1 MNDASAQI
9 FAIALAATWCGFG
22 LYGVLRKIERSPQA
36 RELLERFRRARLSTK
51 AAFVAGLIAVVAIGG
66 TKPGDG
72 TGGGLRGGPSAPE
85 GPPPDPAFGIV
96 EVRTNNVALRAE
108 SASAVE
114 VTDWRKH
121 GSATGGVWLDF
132 DEPFFRIGTNP
143 VSRAYVAANG
153 TISFGSMRRPRVGF
167 ALPDAAARP
176 AGSPHLEPALAP
188 LLAPLGM
195 VPEANWGGASRPGE
209 PLRSRFWHDEAPGR
223 GRVFTWE
230 NALLD
235 RLPGRRVSVQAEL
248 LPSGDFTYRYD
259 FADALNPPAT
269 NLVLGAQVGTN
280 GVNALY
286 FGSLPEGAP
295 GGAGWGSLSAPVWR
309 VDGVASPPGEPQ
321 SIADILCTN
330 GILRA
335 PARFAIEWKNTS
347 DLDPNADSDGD
358 GLSDWDEIFRF
369 GTDPNQADTDGD
381 GLSDGAERLTGAD
394 PLNADENDDGVPD
407 GIAPA
412 AWAAN
417 PIWADNAGK
426 TNLVVTLG
434 TAIPDGAAASLVL
447 GSVTIPLRSARHY
460 VFGIPSGVEVPFR
473 LFSRGV
479 AAVDLSMSNALPG
492 QPPRLLRSFP
502 NRPQKEFNGPCLR
515 LHDLLGVFDGKQT
528 KGEGF
533 VAEPRIYLRCESGDD
548 DMLGSC
554 IHGEGFCVYSIVT
567 EPASCSFELHEADE
581 IDGFQIQQGKYVSLY
596 VSDSPGDSDYGYIRF
611 GPKYHCWG
619 DADIYHGI
627 HRCEGGHHVWCHVC
641 GTYHD
646 DRNACS
652 HEPDCAAVLDASA
665 DCTCGGLYV
674 HVAWRDEDGNGTPD
688 LADDHLVEGS
698 GVATFTAL
706 GGFIDDCC
714 CRWAYEPDDAE
725 VRILSVSSN
734 LRLWADAT
742 NQLHAGDTG
751 TVFAIQATAPSPSVG
766 GSHVAYEIVG
776 PSNNVLRTL
785 HVPVTAWD
793 IWDTGLAFNWAT
805 NVHSADAINLRR
817 DFATPIDYAHGEWE
831 KPRNHAAA
839 PTRDEP
845 ACWIGGTS
853 PTIEARF
860 EIRPADIRS
869 AALSAVGFGSILS
882 WIGETTVAFSN
893 GVTKAPGAAPHSDY
907 ASFPL
912 ALDIPSVVSRSTN
925 ELLHWSATSIN
936 GHELPSSIYV
946 ATNGPS
952 VAYSI
957 LDEPVLPWTDDDIS
971 ETNVWVSAL
980 DFLTPTNVCGNV
992 ASDKDFLKRL
1002 ARFLFEDYDLIYD
1015 TVAGDVH
1022 YLDNVDQRFLL
1033 GSYISGKSSR
1043 RSDTVNCFDQAVS
1056 LCLLGRLTGVTNE
1069 LMKMEPFGYLNP
1081 GRLIGVGTD
1090 CNNPFFNDPS
1100 AVFKT
1105 PLCNTNEIGRSNF
1118 IRHFFV
1124 RESGKIF
1131 DSCAGPALGTES
1143 LTEYVSR
1150 MVDTSLPDEHFW
1162 DDVEYTIFGPVLVR
1176 KEGGNPTNA
1185 KPVTYTVLPK

>member
-1 MNDASAQI
+1 MDDASAQF

-72 TGGGLRGGPSAPE
+72 NGGGLRGGPSAPE

-121 GSATGGVWLDF
+121 GSSTGGVWLDF
-132 DEPFFRIGTNP
+132 DEPFFRVGTNP

-153 TISFGSMRRPRVGF
+153 TISFESMRRPPVG
-167 ALPDAAARP
+167 ASLPD
-176 AGSPHLEPALAP
+176 GSRLPALAP

-195 VPEANWGGASRPGE
+195 VPEANWGEASRPGE
-209 PLRSRFWHDEAPGR
+209 PLRSRFWHDEAPGS

-259 FADALNPPAT
+259 FADALDPPAT

-330 GILRA
+330 GVLRA

-347 DLDPNADSDGD
+347 GLDPNADSDGD

-394 PLNADENDDGVPD
+394 PLNADENGDGVPD

-492 QPPRLLRSFP
+492 QPTRFLRSSP

-548 DMLGSC
+548 DIVASC

-581 IDGFQIQQGKYVSLY
+581 IDGFQIQQGKYVSLH
-596 VSDSPGDSDYGYIRF
+596 VTDEPGDSDYGYIRF

-646 DRNACS
+646 DWNACS
-652 HEPDCAAVLDASA
+652 HDPDCAAVLDASA

-688 LADDHLVEGS
+688 LADDHLVG
-698 GVATFTAL
+698 GGGAATFTAL
-706 GGFIDDCC
+706 GRFIDDCC

-725 VRILSVSSN
+725 VRILSVSTN

-751 TVFAIQATAPSPSVG
+751 TVFTIQATAPSPSVG
-766 GSHVAYEIVG
+766 GSHVSYEIVG

-831 KPRNHAAA
+831 KPRDHAAA

-845 ACWIGGTS
+845 ACWIAGTR
-853 PTIEARF
+853 PMVMARF
-860 EIRPADIRS
+860 EVRPADIRS
-869 AALSAVGFGSILS
+869 AALSASGFSPIFS
-882 WIGETTVAFSN
+882 WIGETAVAFSN
-893 GVTKAPGAAPHSDY
+893 GVTKASGPSPHPDY
-907 ASFPL
+907 AAFAF
-912 ALDIPSVVSRSTN
+912 ALDVPSVVSRSTN
-925 ELLHWSATSIN
+925 ELWHWSATSVN
-936 GHELPSSIYV
+936 GHDLLSSVYV
-946 ATNGPS
+946 ATNGPG

-957 LDEPVLPWTDDDIS
+957 LGNPVAPWTDANLS
-971 ETNVWVSAL
+971 NTNVWASAL
-980 DFLTPTNVCGNV
+980 EVICSNSWANGATTIDGATSCIADAINSSGRFSYDIYRGGAHYTTRSGAINLGAALDRIQGGTGNG
-992 ASDKDFLKRL
+992 AS
-1002 ARFLFEDYDLIYD
+1002 
-1015 TVAGDVH
+1015 
-1022 YLDNVDQRFLL
+1022 
-1033 GSYISGKSSR
+1033 
-1043 RSDTVNCFDQAVS
+1043 VNCVDCANMVAALANVVGGNLFVS
-1056 LCLLGRLTGVTNE
+1056 RMGGSNFRTN
-1069 LMKMEPFGYLNP
+1069 PY
-1081 GRLIGVGTD
+1081 T
-1090 CNNPFFNDPS
+1090 
-1100 AVFKT
+1100 A
-1105 PLCNTNEIGRSNF
+1105 IGRSPWTPPTWGASF
-1118 IRHFFV
+1118 SFHAVAWKGSCSEASSVFDACLRYDGDGDPTTDPK
-1124 RESGKIF
+1124 REELPVNVLFSDGNPGSPWVYRERLAAPGIDGY
-1131 DSCAGPALGTES
+1131 DSCTPQPSFEK
-1143 LTEYVSR
+1143 R
-1150 MVDTSLPDEHFW
+1150 PF
-1162 DDVEYTIFGPVLVR
+1162 FP
-1176 KEGGNPTNA
+1176 
-1185 KPVTYTVLPK
+1185 

>member
-1 MNDASAQI
+1 MNDPSAQI

-51 AAFVAGLIAVVAIGG
+51 AAFVAGLIAVVAVGG

-72 TGGGLRGGPSAPE
+72 NGGGLRGGPSAPE

-108 SASAVE
+108 SASSVE
-114 VTDWRKH
+114 VTDWRRH

-143 VSRAYVAANG
+143 VSRAYVAAG
-153 TISFGSMRRPRVGF
+153 GSISFDTTRRPPVG
-167 ALPDAAARP
+167 APLPDGTGLP
-176 AGSPHLEPALAP
+176 SIAP

-259 FADALNPPAT
+259 FADALDPPAT

-286 FGSLPEGAP
+286 FGPLPEGAP
-295 GGAGWGSLSAPVWR
+295 GEAGWGSLSAPVWR

-330 GILRA
+330 GVLRA

-347 DLDPNADSDGD
+347 DLDSNADSDGD
-358 GLSDWDEIFRF
+358 GLSDWDEIFRL

-381 GLSDGAERLTGAD
+381 GLSDGPETLAGAN
-394 PLNADENDDGVPD
+394 PLDADENGDGIPDGVS
-407 GIAPA
+407 AE
-412 AWAAN
+412 AWTSD
-417 PIWADNAGK
+417 PIWAENSGK

-447 GSVTIPLRSARHY
+447 GSVTIPLRSPRHY

-473 LFSRGV
+473 LFSRGI

-492 QPPRLLRSFP
+492 QPPRLLRSSP

-567 EPASCSFELHEADE
+567 EPASCAFELHEADE

-596 VSDSPGDSDYGYIRF
+596 VTDAPGDSDYGYIRF

-646 DRNACS
+646 DWNACS

-688 LADDHLVEGS
+688 LADDHLVG
-698 GVATFTAL
+698 GGGAATFTAL

-751 TVFAIQATAPSPSVG
+751 TVFTIQATAPSSSVG

-831 KPRNHAAA
+831 KPRDHAAA

-845 ACWIGGTS
+845 ACWIAGTR
-853 PTIEARF
+853 PMVMARF
-860 EIRPADIRS
+860 EVRPADIRS
-869 AALSAVGFGSILS
+869 AALSAFGFSPIFS
-882 WIGETTVAFSN
+882 WIGETTVSFSN
-893 GVTKAPGAAPHSDY
+893 GVTKAAGPSPHPDY
-907 ASFPL
+907 AAFAF
-912 ALDIPSVVSRSTN
+912 ALDVPSVVSRSTN
-925 ELLHWSATSIN
+925 ELWHWSATSID
-936 GHELPSSIYV
+936 GHALPSPVSV

-957 LDEPVLPWTDDDIS
+957 LGNPVAPWTDANLS
-971 ETNVWVSAL
+971 NTNVWASAL
-980 DFLTPTNVCGNV
+980 EFVTKTNLCLGATTQTGVISNLTQ
-992 ASDKDFLKRL
+992 S
-1002 ARFLFEDYDLIYD
+1002 LFQNCHFTYD
-1015 TVAGDVH
+1015 TT
-1022 YLDNVDQRFLL
+1022 
-1033 GSYISGKSSR
+1033 SGAPHFFDSR
-1043 RSDTVNCFDQAVS
+1043 NRAFRMSDYVFATKTTADKMVNCFDQAHGLS
-1056 LCLLGRLTGVTNE
+1056 YLSALCGTPAEIVR
-1069 LMKMEPFGYLNP
+1069 MEPFGYLNP
-1081 GRLIGVGTD
+1081 GHLVGVSGL
-1090 CNNPFFNDPS
+1090 CNNPFYSSPWVTATSPSCGTNDTS
-1100 AVFKT
+1100 
-1105 PLCNTNEIGRSNF
+1105 RSKF
-1118 IRHFFV
+1118 SCHFFV
-1124 RESGKIF
+1124 RHNSSIF
-1131 DSCAGPALGTES
+1131 DSCAGPALGTETLS
-1143 LTEYVSR
+1143 EYVSR
-1150 MVDTSLPDEHFW
+1150 MVDTSTSGERFYKVHYRDRYGFVHEKT
-1162 DDVEYTIFGPVLVR
+1162 V
-1176 KEGGNPTNA
+1176 EGGVATNA
-1185 KPVTYTVLPK
+1185 VPYTDIKTIE

>member
-1 MNDASAQI
+1 MNDISEQLY
-9 FAIALAATWCGFG
+9 AIALAAVWYGFG
-22 LYGVLRKIERSPQA
+22 LYGILRKIERSPQA
-36 RELLERFRRARLSTK
+36 RELLLRFHRARLSTK
-51 AAFVAGLIAVVAIGG
+51 AAILAGLVAVVAIGG
-66 TKPGDG
+66 TKPG
-72 TGGGLRGGPSAPE
+72 GGDPPRGL
-85 GPPPDPAFGIV
+85 PPPAPVVIEPSVAAV
-96 EVRTNNVALRAE
+96 EVRTNAVALRAE

-121 GSATGGVWLDF
+121 GSTAGGVWLEF
-132 DEPFFRIGTNP
+132 DEPFFRIGTNL
-143 VSRAYVAANG
+143 VSRAYVAASG
-153 TISFGSMRRPRVGF
+153 AISFDTMRRPPAG
-167 ALPDAAARP
+167 APLPD
-176 AGSPHLEPALAP
+176 GSGLPSLAP

-195 VPEANWGGASRPGE
+195 VPEANWTNASAA
-209 PLRSRFWHDEAPGR
+209 SRFWHDAAPGR

-235 RLPGRRVSVQAEL
+235 RLPGRRLSVQAEL
-248 LPSGDFTYRYD
+248 LPTGDFTYRYD
-259 FADALNPPAT
+259 FADALDPPAT

-280 GVNALY
+280 GVNALAIL
-286 FGSLPEGAP
+286 GTNLLAET
-295 GGAGWGSLSAPVWR
+295 VWR
-309 VDGVASPPGEPQ
+309 VDGARVTNGVSVA
-321 SIADILCTN
+321 DLLCTN

-335 PARFAIEWKNTS
+335 PARFALEWKNTTG
-347 DLDPNADSDGD
+347 LDPNADTDGD
-358 GLSDWDEIFRF
+358 GISDWDELFRY
-369 GTDPNQADTDGD
+369 GTDPNRSDTDGD
-381 GLSDGAERLTGAD
+381 GLSDSSEILAGAN
-394 PLNADENDDGVPD
+394 PLDADENNDGVPD
-407 GIAPA
+407 GVAPA

-417 PIWADNAGK
+417 SIWADNAGK
-426 TNLVVTLG
+426 TNLVITLG

-460 VFGIPSGVEVPFR
+460 VFGIPGGVEVPFR

-479 AAVDLSMSNALPG
+479 AAVDLSMSNKLPG
-492 QPPRLLRSFP
+492 QPPPNLRSSP

-533 VAEPRIYLRCESGDD
+533 VAEPHIYLRCESGDD

-581 IDGFQIQQGKYVSLY
+581 IDGFQIQQGKFVSLH
-596 VSDSPGDSDYGYIRF
+596 VTDEPGDSDYGYIRF

-674 HVAWRDEDGNGTPD
+674 HVAWQDEDGNGTPD
-688 LADDHLVEGS
+688 LADDHLVG
-698 GVATFTAL
+698 GGGAATFTAL

-725 VRILSVSSN
+725 VRILSVSPN

-751 TVFAIQATAPSPSVG
+751 TVFTIQATAPSPSVG

-817 DFATPIDYAHGEWE
+817 DFATPIDYASGEWE
-831 KPRNHAAA
+831 KPRDHAAA

-845 ACWIGGTS
+845 ACWIAGTH
-853 PTIEARF
+853 PTVMARF
-860 EIRPADIRS
+860 EVRPADIRS
-869 AALSAVGFGSILS
+869 AVLSAVGFGSIIS

-893 GVTKAPGAAPHSDY
+893 GVTKAAGPSPHPDY
-907 ASFPL
+907 AAFAF
-912 ALDIPSVVSRSTN
+912 ALDVPSVVARSTN
-925 ELLHWSATSIN
+925 ELWHWSATSIN
-936 GHELPSSIYV
+936 GHELPSSVYI

-957 LDEPVLPWTDDDIS
+957 LDEPVLPWTDSSI
-971 ETNVWVSAL
+971 TNQNVWISVL
-980 DFLTPTNVCGNV
+980 DFAMRTNACLGATGKKTAFAGLTQ
-992 ASDKDFLKRL
+992 
-1002 ARFLFEDYDLIYD
+1002 FLFSDHRLVYDVIEGRSAYILWRARENISF
-1015 TVAGDVH
+1015 H
-1022 YLDNVDQRFLL
+1022 L
-1033 GSYISGKSSR
+1033 GSYMKRSR
-1043 RSDTVNCFDQAVS
+1043 GSVVNCYDQACS
-1056 LCLLGRLTGVTNE
+1056 LTLLGRCLGIE
-1069 LMKMEPFGYLNP
+1069 AEPFFMEPFGYIQTTTL
-1081 GRLIGVGTD
+1081 VGGIPS
-1090 CNNPFFNDPS
+1090 NNPFFGDVVEYDSRP
-1100 AVFKT
+1100 VC
-1105 PLCNTNEIGRSNF
+1105 PINEPQRSGFANHMF
-1118 IRHFFV
+1118 TQFDNR
-1124 RESGKIF
+1124 IF
-1131 DSCAGPALGTES
+1131 DSCAGPVVGQWS
-1143 LTEYVSR
+1143 LTEYMTNVIDK
-1150 MVDTSLPDEHFW
+1150 VTTNTLYKTG
-1162 DDVEYTIFGPVLVR
+1162 VE
-1176 KEGGNPTNA
+1176 TNA
-1185 KPVTYTVLPK
+1185 VPYSGIKEAIE

>member
-72 TGGGLRGGPSAPE
+72 NGGGLRGGPSAPE

-96 EVRTNNVALRAE
+96 EVRTTNVALRAE

-121 GSATGGVWLDF
+121 GSSTGGVWLDF

-143 VSRAYVAANG
+143 VSRTYVAANG

-176 AGSPHLEPALAP
+176 EGSPHLEPALAP

-209 PLRSRFWHDEAPGR
+209 PLRSRFWHDETPGR

-230 NALLD
+230 NALID

-248 LPSGDFTYRYD
+248 LPSGNFTYRYD
-259 FADALNPPAT
+259 FADALDPPAT

-280 GVNALY
+280 GVNALALL
-286 FGSLPEGAP
+286 GTNV
-295 GGAGWGSLSAPVWR
+295 LSAPVWR

-330 GILRA
+330 GVLRA

-347 DLDPNADSDGD
+347 GLDPNADSDGD
-358 GLSDWDEIFRF
+358 GLSDWDEIFRL

-381 GLSDGAERLTGAD
+381 GLSDGSETLAGAN
-394 PLNADENDDGVPD
+394 PLDADENGDGIPDGVDPT
-407 GIAPA
+407 

-447 GSVTIPLRSARHY
+447 GSVTIPLRSPRHY

-492 QPPRLLRSFP
+492 QPPRLLRSSP

-646 DRNACS
+646 DWNACS

-688 LADDHLVEGS
+688 LADDHLVG
-698 GVATFTAL
+698 GGGAATFTAL

-725 VRILSVSSN
+725 VRILSVSPN

-751 TVFAIQATAPSPSVG
+751 TVFTIQATAPSPSVG

-817 DFATPIDYAHGEWE
+817 DFATPIDYASGEWE
-831 KPRNHAAA
+831 KPRDHAAA

-845 ACWIGGTS
+845 ACWIAGTR
-853 PTIEARF
+853 PTVMARF
-860 EIRPADIRS
+860 EVRPADIRS
-869 AALSAVGFGSILS
+869 AALSAFGFSPIFS
-882 WIGETTVAFSN
+882 WIGETTVSFSN
-893 GVTKAPGAAPHSDY
+893 GVTKASGPSPHPDY
-907 ASFPL
+907 AAFAF
-912 ALDIPSVVSRSTN
+912 ALDVPSVVARSTN
-925 ELLHWSATSIN
+925 ELWHWSATSVN
-936 GHELPSSIYV
+936 GHELPSSVYI

-957 LDEPVLPWTDDDIS
+957 LDEPKLPWTDSSI
-971 ETNVWVSAL
+971 TNQNVWVSAL
-980 DFLTPTNVCGNV
+980 AYLTTTNVCGNSTGKTNTL
-992 ASDKDFLKRL
+992 ASLTRYF
-1002 ARFLFEDYDLIYD
+1002 FSGHMLIYD
-1015 TVAGDVH
+1015 TDGGRSAYYHEGDTNNPAKPYWYDFSS
-1022 YLDNVDQRFLL
+1022 YLTRGR
-1033 GSYISGKSSR
+1033 GSV
-1043 RSDTVNCFDQAVS
+1043 VNCYDQAYGLS
-1056 LCLLGRLTGVTNE
+1056 LSGRLVGIDSDVVY
-1069 LMKMEPFGYLNP
+1069 LLPFGYINKTDLV
-1081 GRLIGVGTD
+1081 GVKD
-1090 CNNPFFNDPS
+1090 CNNPFYTMAGTSKLCGTNDIYR
-1100 AVFKT
+1100 
-1105 PLCNTNEIGRSNF
+1105 EIFYNHRYV
-1118 IRHFFV
+1118 IRNGYV
-1124 RESGKIF
+1124 F
-1131 DSCAGPALGTES
+1131 DSCAGPALGTRNHQS
-1143 LTEYVSR
+1143 YLDNA
-1150 MVDTSLPDEHFW
+1150 VDTSTTDERDLTLYQHIPTVTGKRAGDSGNAIIDSFP
-1162 DDVEYTIFGPVLVR
+1162 IQVR
-1176 KEGGNPTNA
+1176 
-1185 KPVTYTVLPK
+1185 

>member
-1 MNDASAQI
+1 MNDPSAQI

-72 TGGGLRGGPSAPE
+72 NGGGLRGGPFAPE

-121 GSATGGVWLDF
+121 GSSTGGVWLDF

-143 VSRAYVAANG
+143 VSRAYVAASG
-153 TISFGSMRRPRVGF
+153 SISFDTTHSPPVG
-167 ALPDAAARP
+167 APLPD
-176 AGSPHLEPALAP
+176 GTGLPALAP

-230 NALLD
+230 NALID

-248 LPSGDFTYRYD
+248 FPSGDFTYRYD
-259 FADALNPPAT
+259 FHDALDPPAT

-280 GVNALY
+280 GVNALAVL
-286 FGSLPEGAP
+286 GTNI
-295 GGAGWGSLSAPVWR
+295 LSAPVWR
-309 VDGVASPPGEPQ
+309 VDGGASPPGEPQ
-321 SIADILCTN
+321 NIADILCTN
-330 GILRA
+330 GVLRA

-347 DLDPNADSDGD
+347 GLDPNADSDGD
-358 GLSDWDEIFRF
+358 GLSDWDEVFRL

-381 GLSDGAERLTGAD
+381 GLSDGSETLAGAN
-394 PLNADENDDGVPD
+394 PLDADENNDGIPDGV
-407 GIAPA
+407 APA

-447 GSVTIPLRSARHY
+447 GSVTIPLRSPRHY

-479 AAVDLSMSNALPG
+479 GAVDLSMSNALPG
-492 QPPRLLRSFP
+492 QPTRLLRSSP

-646 DRNACS
+646 DWNACS
-652 HEPDCAAVLDASA
+652 HDPDCAAVLDASA

-674 HVAWRDEDGNGTPD
+674 HVAWQDEDGNGTPD
-688 LADDHLVEGS
+688 LADDHLVG
-698 GVATFTAL
+698 GGGAATFTAL

-817 DFATPIDYAHGEWE
+817 DFATPIDYASGEWE
-831 KPRNHAAA
+831 KPRDHAAA

-845 ACWIGGTS
+845 ACWIAGTR
-853 PTIEARF
+853 PTVMARF
-860 EIRPADIRS
+860 EVRPADIRS
-869 AALSAVGFGSILS
+869 AALSAFGFSPIFS
-882 WIGETTVAFSN
+882 WIGETAVAFSN
-893 GVTKAPGAAPHSDY
+893 GVTKASGPSPHPDY
-907 ASFPL
+907 AAFAF
-912 ALDIPSVVSRSTN
+912 ALDVPSVVSRSTN
-925 ELLHWSATSIN
+925 ELWHWSATSVN
-936 GHELPSSIYV
+936 GHELPSSVYI

-957 LDEPVLPWTDDDIS
+957 LGAPVAPWTDA
-971 ETNVWVSAL
+971 ELANTNVWVSSLEFVTKTNACSGASSKEMAL
-980 DFLTPTNVCGNV
+980 SELTQY
-992 ASDKDFLKRL
+992 
-1002 ARFLFEDYDLIYD
+1002 LFGKLGLHYDLSSGGPSFTDFTAADWYVVGGSRPIFSATRYMNNVSSGSAGITAPASSVNCYD
-1015 TVAGDVH
+1015 QAAALTTFGTMMGIDVR
-1022 YLDNVDQRFLL
+1022 YRFLL
-1033 GSYISGKSSR
+1033 
-1043 RSDTVNCFDQAVS
+1043 
-1056 LCLLGRLTGVTNE
+1056 
-1069 LMKMEPFGYLNP
+1069 PFGYINLTN
-1081 GRLIGVGTD
+1081 LVGWGL
-1090 CNNPFFNDPS
+1090 CNNPIPGSCRNPNLIVGADDTFPN
-1100 AVFKT
+1100 
-1105 PLCNTNEIGRSNF
+1105 RSLFGNHAF
-1118 IRHFFV
+1118 CSY
-1124 RESGKIF
+1124 SGMAF
-1131 DSCAGPALGTES
+1131 DACAGPALGS
-1143 LTEYVSR
+1143 LSVADYLEAAIDHSSSTTGSMYSE
-1150 MVDTSLPDEHFW
+1150 
-1162 DDVEYTIFGPVLVR
+1162 
-1176 KEGGNPTNA
+1176 TNSSICGVG
-1185 KPVTYTVLPK
+1185 KTPNLGFIKKLE

>member
-72 TGGGLRGGPSAPE
+72 NGGDLRGGPSAPE

-121 GSATGGVWLDF
+121 GSSTGGVWLDF

-176 AGSPHLEPALAP
+176 EGSPHLEPALAP

-230 NALLD
+230 NALID

-259 FADALNPPAT
+259 FHDALDPPAT

-280 GVNALY
+280 GVNALAIL
-286 FGSLPEGAP
+286 GTNI
-295 GGAGWGSLSAPVWR
+295 LSAPVWR
-309 VDGVASPPGEPQ
+309 VDGGASPPGEPQ

-330 GILRA
+330 GVLRA

-358 GLSDWDEIFRF
+358 GLSDWDEVFRL

-381 GLSDGAERLTGAD
+381 GLSDGSETLAGAN
-394 PLNADENDDGVPD
+394 PLDADENNDGIPDGV
-407 GIAPA
+407 APA
-412 AWAAN
+412 AWASN

-447 GSVTIPLRSARHY
+447 GSVTIPLRSPRHY

-492 QPPRLLRSFP
+492 QPAPLLRSSP

-515 LHDLLGVFDGKQT
+515 LHDLLGVFDGRQT
-528 KGEGF
+528 EGEGF
-533 VAEPRIYLRCESGDD
+533 VAEPRVYLRCESGDD

-646 DRNACS
+646 DWNACS

-665 DCTCGGLYV
+665 DCTCAGLYV

-688 LADDHLVEGS
+688 LADDHLVG
-698 GVATFTAL
+698 GGGAATFTAL

-725 VRILSVSSN
+725 VRILSVSPN

-751 TVFAIQATAPSPSVG
+751 TVFTIQATAPSPSVG

-817 DFATPIDYAHGEWE
+817 DFATPIDYASGEWE
-831 KPRNHAAA
+831 KPRDHAAA

-845 ACWIGGTS
+845 ACWIAGTR
-853 PTIEARF
+853 PTVMARF
-860 EIRPADIRS
+860 EVRPADIRS
-869 AALSAVGFGSILS
+869 AALSAFGFSPIFS
-882 WIGETTVAFSN
+882 WIGETAVAFSN
-893 GVTKAPGAAPHSDY
+893 GVTKASGPSPHPDY
-907 ASFPL
+907 AAFAF
-912 ALDIPSVVSRSTN
+912 ALDVPSVVARSTN
-925 ELLHWSATSIN
+925 ELWHWSATSIN
-936 GHELPSSIYV
+936 GHELPSSVYI

-957 LDEPVLPWTDDDIS
+957 LDEPKLPWTSADIS

-980 DFLTPTNVCGNV
+980 DVICSTNWAGGLSSKTSVASCIASSIFSSGKFTYEIVNGESKFLIGDTFMLSRFLRRLKGAGTAEVNCTDCANATVSLANALGCSLWSSVMGYHFDTNPYCAIGRTPWNPPTWGWCFSYHEVAWDGTAGDSDLVFDACLQYDGDADPQHAPRTASQPVSVPFSDGNSGSPFVYRERLTP
-992 ASDKDFLKRL
+992 
-1002 ARFLFEDYDLIYD
+1002 
-1015 TVAGDVH
+1015 
-1022 YLDNVDQRFLL
+1022 
-1033 GSYISGKSSR
+1033 
-1043 RSDTVNCFDQAVS
+1043 
-1056 LCLLGRLTGVTNE
+1056 
-1069 LMKMEPFGYLNP
+1069 
-1081 GRLIGVGTD
+1081 
-1090 CNNPFFNDPS
+1090 
-1100 AVFKT
+1100 
-1105 PLCNTNEIGRSNF
+1105 
-1118 IRHFFV
+1118 
-1124 RESGKIF
+1124 
-1131 DSCAGPALGTES
+1131 AGPDGYES
-1143 LTEYVSR
+1143 CISR
-1150 MVDTSLPDEHFW
+1150 PMEKRRN
-1162 DDVEYTIFGPVLVR
+1162 GVR
-1176 KEGGNPTNA
+1176 
-1185 KPVTYTVLPK
+1185 